1 MDIES
6 FLKKLTLKVY
16 GMLADEGRRV
26 SIDCWGML
34 GSTWSVKARVEV
46 YSLECFDCGLSLWL
60 KLDRTRKRDGD
71 VWE

>member
-1 MDIES
+1 
-6 FLKKLTLKVY
+6 
-16 GMLADEGRRV
+16 MLADEGRRV